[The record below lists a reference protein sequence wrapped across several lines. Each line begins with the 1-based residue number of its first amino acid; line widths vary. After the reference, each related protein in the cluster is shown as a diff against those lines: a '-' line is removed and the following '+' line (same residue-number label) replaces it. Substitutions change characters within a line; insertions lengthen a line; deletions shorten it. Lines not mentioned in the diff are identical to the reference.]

1 MANNNQELRTL
12 CDTIATLRGSHG
24 CPWDKKQTCNS
35 LMKHLQSECEELLT
49 AIKNDDPNNI
59 CEELGDLLY
68 IIIMISEINKDLGLF
83 QLADVIRA
91 INEKLVRRHPH
102 VFAGQAYE
110 NEEELAAQWQAIKAK
125 EKNQNSV

>member
-1 MANNNQELRTL
+1 MTNNNQELRIL
-12 CDTIATLRGSHG
+12 RDTIAALRGPHG

-35 LMKHLQSECEELLT
+35 LMKHLQSECDELLT

-68 IIIMISEINKDLGLF
+68 ILIMISEINKDLGLF
-83 QLADVIRA
+83 ELADVIA
-91 INEKLVRRHPH
+91 TINEKLIRRHPH

-110 NEEELAAQWQAIKAK
+110 SEEQLAAQWQAIKAK
-125 EKNQNSV
+125 EKKQNSV

>member
-1 MANNNQELRTL
+1 MTNNNQELQTL

-35 LMKHLQSECEELLT
+35 LMKHFHSECEELLT

-68 IIIMISEINKDLGLF
+68 ILIMISEINKDQGLF
-83 QLADVIRA
+83 ELADVIRA

-110 NEEELAAQWQAIKAK
+110 NEEQLAAQWQAIKAK